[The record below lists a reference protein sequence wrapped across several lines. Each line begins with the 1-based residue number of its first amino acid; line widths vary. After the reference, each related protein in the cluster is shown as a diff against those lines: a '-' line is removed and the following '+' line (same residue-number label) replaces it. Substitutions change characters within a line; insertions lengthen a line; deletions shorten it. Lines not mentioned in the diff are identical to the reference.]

1 MRVLVL
7 CLALLACAGAFQLG
21 PRALMARRTQQQRL
35 ALGDAP
41 KSYEIVPLEK
51 ENIEN
56 AASVTGGIVGFFVLG
71 PIGGVVVAA
80 LSNWLVKKDN
90 EGGDALRGVGNAVV
104 NAYNYLSK
112 INAKFDISTKISS
125 TVSDVVEQT
134 APEDVKSK
142 IDDYGSKVSAIV
154 TEYDLVTKGKA
165 LAKASADLSEV
176 ALEKLDELN
185 SKYDFIAT
193 GSRLASGAIESTQ
206 KALSNKE

>member
-1 MRVLVL
+1 MRASVL
-7 CLALLACAGAFQLG
+7 CLALLATCVGAFQLG
-21 PRALMARRTQQQRL
+21 PRVLLARRTQQQRL
-35 ALGDAP
+35 ALNDAP
-41 KSYEIVPLEK
+41 KYEIVPLEK

-142 IDDYGSKVSAIV
+142 FDDYGSKVSAIV

-176 ALEKLDELN
+176 ALEKLDDLN
-185 SKYDFIAT
+185 TKYDFVKTAGRVT
-193 GSRLASGAIESTQ
+193 SE
-206 KALSNKE
+206 ALETAKKTLNKE